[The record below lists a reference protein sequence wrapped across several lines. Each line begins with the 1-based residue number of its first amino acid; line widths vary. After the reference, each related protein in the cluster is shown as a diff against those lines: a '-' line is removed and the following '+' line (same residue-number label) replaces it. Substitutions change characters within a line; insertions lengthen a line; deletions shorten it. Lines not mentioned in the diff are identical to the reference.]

1 MRRWLPTGL
10 TTPPVC
16 PDLDGKEPSGP
27 SHLLLL
33 NHYSCSFHWV
43 PHTSIM
49 WVLPG
54 TTTLY
59 YYCYSHVLCWKSELN
74 TQWCSFLPCVLR
86 ESEPVNEATCVL
98 ELGGHVQAY
107 NPLIVNPLIVTPIV
121 WSHSTFS
128 PNVHEHFYSMAAT
141 PQNHRLCGHDLSNH

>member
-1 MRRWLPTGL
+1 MRRWLPTGV

-33 NHYSCSFHWV
+33 NHYSCSFRWV

-49 WVLPG
+49 WFLPG

-59 YYCYSHVLCWKSELN
+59 YYCHSHVSCWKSELN
-74 TQWCSFLPCVLR
+74 TQLCSFLPCVLR
-86 ESEPVNEATCVL
+86 KNEPVNEATLVL
-98 ELGGHVQAY
+98 ELSGHVQAY
-107 NPLIVNPLIVTPIV
+107 NPLIVTPRV

-128 PNVHEHFYSMAAT
+128 PNVHEHFYSMAVT